1 MRQYCQVYVKL
12 RLQQR
17 IKKVPKALALDTDK
31 SILSRFENDTICI
44 DYRGKLQICQLKTR
58 TVQNKWR
65 RSS

>member
-12 RLQQR
+12 RLQQKT
-17 IKKVPKALALDTDK
+17 KKVPKALALDTDK
-31 SILSRFENDTICI
+31 TILSLFKIETICI

-58 TVQNKWR
+58 TVQNKWH